1 LVDEAPA
8 VLLHVAGARRHHFVK
23 TIDRSTA
30 WRAECV
36 AGFDSQL
43 ALRGAGRAYDK
54 IFNNIND
61 LI

>member
-1 LVDEAPA
+1 
-8 VLLHVAGARRHHFVK
+8 VAGARRHHFVK
-23 TIDRSTA
+23 NIDRSTA